1 MRIPTRLGGP
11 GLLIVPI
18 LFAACSNE
26 APPAPPPPAVE
37 FRVAE
42 PRAVATRFEFV
53 ARTRAREDA
62 AIRAQVSGTI
72 TERNFEEGQVVR
84 EGDLLFRID
93 PRPYQAALNSARAE
107 VTRATTAL
115 DVAERNLARGV
126 ELEPDGFI
134 SAAEMDTLR
143 GNRDGAVASKE
154 AAEAAVEKAEID
166 LGFTDVRAPFSGR
179 AGRSQLSIGD
189 LVSPGG
195 DPLVTLVQSDPIL
208 VDFDVS
214 EQVLANSMIEN
225 QGRAARGEDPI
236 VYTPGLQMVNGEPY
250 PYPGQIDYANNRVNP
265 TTGTVTVT
273 ARFPNPDGLL
283 LPGQFTRV
291 LVQRGGVED
300 RLLIPQS
307 AVLED
312 MQGRYVYIVDD
323 DDLVQRRNVTL
334 GQREGVDWVVESGLE
349 QGNRVIVNGVQ
360 KVRPGMP
367 VTARPVEAEPH
378 REPNAGEPA
387 E

>member
-1 MRIPTRLGGP
+1 MRRKMHGCAP
-11 GLLIVPI
+11 GLLP
-18 LFAACSNE
+18 LTFLLAACGGE

-37 FRVAE
+37 YRAVE

-62 AIRAQVSGTI
+62 AIRAQISGTI
-72 TERNFEEGQVVR
+72 TERAFEEGQDVQ
-84 EGDLLFRID
+84 EGRLLFRID

-107 VTRATTAL
+107 LTRATTAL

-143 GNRDGAVASKE
+143 GNRDGAMASRE

-166 LGFTDVRAPFSGR
+166 LGFTEVRAPFSGR
-179 AGRSQLSIGD
+179 AGRSELSIGD
-189 LVSPGG
+189 LVSPSSE
-195 DPLVTLVQSDPIL
+195 PLVTLVQSDPIL
-208 VDFDVS
+208 VDLDVS
-214 EQVLANSMIEN
+214 EQVLANSLLEN
-225 QGRAARGEDPI
+225 QERATRGESPI
-236 VYTPGLQMVNGEPY
+236 VYTPGLQMVNGERY
-250 PYPGQIDYANNRVNP
+250 PYTGQIDYASNRVNP

-273 ARFPNPDGLL
+273 ASFPNPDGLL

-291 LVQRGGVED
+291 LVQRGDVED

-307 AVLED
+307 SVLED

-349 QGNRVIVNGVQ
+349 QDNRVIVNGVQ
-360 KVRPGMP
+360 KVRPGIS
-367 VTARPVEAEPH
+367 VTATPVEAEPH